1 MSYKVAAMVSIDVAA
16 TARSA
21 HADHQGQDSFVV
33 LSAFVM
39 TSKSLPHGRGS
50 VESGGAVKSPG
61 GGPDLTAVKC
71 GLMKDG

>member
-21 HADHQGQDSFVV
+21 HADHQGQDSLVV

-39 TSKSLPHGRGS
+39 TSKSLSHGCGS
-50 VESGGAVKSPG
+50 VESASTVKSPG
-61 GGPDLTAVKC
+61 GWANLTVVKC
-71 GLMKDG
+71 RLMKDG